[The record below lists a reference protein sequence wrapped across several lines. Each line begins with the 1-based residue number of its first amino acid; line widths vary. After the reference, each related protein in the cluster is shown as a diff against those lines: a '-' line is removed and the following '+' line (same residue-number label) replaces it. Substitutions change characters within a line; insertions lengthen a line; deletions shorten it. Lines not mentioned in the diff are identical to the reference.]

1 MIEKNRTKGVSTMH
15 DLNHD
20 REIITLLAQRVSDAG
35 GRVYYVGGCVRDA
48 LMGRESKDLDVEV
61 HGVSPA
67 VLESILDT
75 LGERTAIGE
84 SFGIYAL
91 KGCGADIAM
100 PRKEHLRGRGH
111 RDFDV
116 CVDPDLGP
124 REAARRRDF
133 TVNAMMRDV
142 LTGELIDPF
151 RGQRDLK
158 RGVLRHVDDETFPE
172 DPLRVLRAAQFASR
186 FGFRVAKE
194 TVQLCSEMDL
204 TTLSK
209 ERVML
214 ELEKALLQAEHP
226 SVFFETLRQMG
237 QLRPWF
243 SECADLIGA
252 PQNPRFHTEGDVWT
266 HTMLVLD
273 AAAQYR
279 DRAERPLGLMLAA
292 LTHDFGKPA
301 TTEHE
306 SGLYHAYEHEKESA
320 KLAQVFLRR
329 LTNETALIDYVTS
342 LTTLHMKPNV
352 IVASGAS
359 VKTSNRMFD
368 RAADPEALICLS
380 MADGQG
386 TVSPYPYVSCEENL
400 EARLQL
406 YRETMAQP
414 YVMGRDLVDAGLQP
428 GPDFSDF
435 LALAHKLRLAG
446 IPKEDAL
453 KQVLAEARRKR
464 RKA

>member
-1 MIEKNRTKGVSTMH
+1 MH
-15 DLNHD
+15 DLEHD
-20 REIITLLAQRVSDAG
+20 KEIVARLARRVSDAG

-48 LMGRESKDLDVEV
+48 LMGSVSKDLDVEV
-61 HGVSPA
+61 HGLTPA
-67 VLESILDT
+67 ALEEILDT
-75 LGERTAIGE
+75 LGERVSIGE
-84 SFGIYAL
+84 SFGIYAI
-91 KGCGADIAM
+91 KGCGVDIAM

-116 CVDPDLGP
+116 IVDPDLGA

-133 TVNAMMRDV
+133 TVNAMMRDA
-142 LTGELIDPF
+142 LTGELVDPF
-151 RGQRDLK
+151 HGRRDLK

-194 TVQLCSEMDL
+194 TMRLCSAMDL
-204 TTLSK
+204 TALSK

-226 SVFFETLRQMG
+226 SVFFATLREMN

-243 SECADLIGA
+243 SEVADLIGV
-252 PQNPRFHTEGDVWT
+252 PQNPRFHTEGDVWN

-279 DRAERPLGLMLAA
+279 ERAGRPLGLMLAA

-301 TTEHE
+301 TTELV
-306 SGLYHAYEHEKESA
+306 SGVFHAYGHEEA
-320 KLAQVFLRR
+320 GAALAERFLRR
-329 LTNETALIDYVTS
+329 LTNETALIEYVS
-342 LTTLHMKPNV
+342 NLTALHMKPNV

-359 VKTSNRMFD
+359 IKTSNRMFD
-368 RAADPEALICLS
+368 RAVDPEALICLS

-386 TVSPYPYVSCEENL
+386 TISRYPYVSCEENL
-400 EARLQL
+400 EARLDA

-414 YVMGRDLVDAGLQP
+414 HVMGRDLIDAGLEP
-428 GPDFSDF
+428 GADFSDF

-446 IPKEDAL
+446 ISKDDAL
-453 KQVLAEARRKR
+453 KQVLAEARKKR

>member
-1 MIEKNRTKGVSTMH
+1 MH
-15 DLNHD
+15 DLAHD
-20 REIITLLAQRVSDAG
+20 KEIVARLARRVSDAG

-48 LMGRESKDLDVEV
+48 LMGSVSKDLDVEV
-61 HGVSPA
+61 HGLTPA
-67 VLESILDT
+67 ALEEILDT
-75 LGERTAIGE
+75 LGERVSIGE
-84 SFGIYAL
+84 SFGIYAI
-91 KGCGADIAM
+91 KGCGVDIAM

-116 CVDPDLGP
+116 IVDPDLGA

-133 TVNAMMRDV
+133 TVNAMMRDA
-142 LTGELIDPF
+142 LTGELVDPF
-151 RGQRDLK
+151 HGRRDLK

-194 TVQLCSEMDL
+194 TMRLCSAMDL
-204 TTLSK
+204 TALSK

-226 SVFFETLRQMG
+226 SVFFETLREMN

-243 SECADLIGA
+243 SEVADLIGV
-252 PQNPRFHTEGDVWT
+252 PQNPRFHTEGDVWN

-279 DRAERPLGLMLAA
+279 ERAGRPLGLMLAA

-301 TTEHE
+301 TTELE
-306 SGLYHAYEHEKESA
+306 SGVFHAYGHEEA
-320 KLAQVFLRR
+320 GAALAERFLRR
-329 LTNETALIDYVTS
+329 LTNETALIEYVS
-342 LTTLHMKPNV
+342 NLTALHMKPNV

-359 VKTSNRMFD
+359 IKTSNRMFD
-368 RAADPEALICLS
+368 RAVDPEALICLS

-386 TVSPYPYVSCEENL
+386 TISRYPYVSCEENL
-400 EARLQL
+400 EGRLDA

-414 YVMGRDLVDAGLQP
+414 HVMGRDLIDAGLEP
-428 GPDFSDF
+428 GADFSDF

-446 IPKEDAL
+446 IPKDDAL
-453 KQVLAEARRKR
+453 KQVLAEARKKR

>member
-1 MIEKNRTKGVSTMH
+1 MQNLE
-15 DLNHD
+15 HD
-20 REIITLLAQRVSDAG
+20 RAVIRQLAARAADAG
-35 GRVYYVGGCVRDA
+35 GRAYYVGGCVRDA
-48 LMGRESKDLDVEV
+48 LMGRESKDYDVEV
-61 HGVSPA
+61 HGLSPA
-67 VLESILDT
+67 ALEAILDT
-75 LGERTAIGE
+75 LGERIAIGE
-84 SFGIYAL
+84 SFGIYTL
-91 KGCGADIAM
+91 KGCAVDIAM

-111 RDFDV
+111 KDFDV
-116 CVDPDLGP
+116 IVDPELGV

-158 RGVLRHVDDETFPE
+158 RGILRHVDDETFPE
-172 DPLRVLRAAQFASR
+172 DPLRVLRAAQFAAR

-194 TVQLCSEMDL
+194 TVRLCSGMDL
-204 TTLSK
+204 TALSP

-214 ELEKALLQAEHP
+214 ELQKALLQSDHP
-226 SVFFETLRQMG
+226 SVFFQTLREMD

-243 SECADLIGA
+243 SEVADLIGV

-279 DRAERPLGLMLAA
+279 DRADRPLGLMLGA

-301 TTEHE
+301 TTELD
-306 SGLYHAYEHEKESA
+306 SGRYHAYGHEEA
-320 KLAQVFLRR
+320 GAALAERFLRR
-329 LTNETALIDYVTS
+329 LTNETALIEYVS
-342 LTTLHMKPNV
+342 NLTALHMKPNV

-368 RAADPEALICLS
+368 RAIDPEALICLS

-386 TVSPYPYVSCEENL
+386 TVSRCPYVSCEEKL
-400 EARLQL
+400 EARLSL

-414 YVMGRDLVDAGLQP
+414 YVMGRDLIEAGLTP

-453 KQVLAEARRKR
+453 RQVLAEARKR
-464 RKA
+464 RRRTQ

>member
-1 MIEKNRTKGVSTMH
+1 MH
-15 DLNHD
+15 DLAHD
-20 REIITLLAQRVSDAG
+20 KEIVARLARRVSDAG

-48 LMGRESKDLDVEV
+48 LMGSVSKDLDVEV
-61 HGVSPA
+61 HGLTPA
-67 VLESILDT
+67 ALEEILDT
-75 LGERTAIGE
+75 LGERVSIGE
-84 SFGIYAL
+84 SFGIYAI
-91 KGCGADIAM
+91 KGCGVDIAM

-116 CVDPDLGP
+116 IVDPDLGA

-133 TVNAMMRDV
+133 TVNAMMRDA
-142 LTGELIDPF
+142 LTGELVDPF
-151 RGQRDLK
+151 HGRRDLK

-194 TVQLCSEMDL
+194 TMRLCSAMDL
-204 TTLSK
+204 TALSK

-226 SVFFETLRQMG
+226 SVFFETLREMN

-243 SECADLIGA
+243 SEVADLIGV
-252 PQNPRFHTEGDVWT
+252 PQNPRFHTEGDVWN

-279 DRAERPLGLMLAA
+279 ERAGRPLGLMLAA

-301 TTEHE
+301 TTELE
-306 SGLYHAYEHEKESA
+306 SGVFHAYGHEEA
-320 KLAQVFLRR
+320 GAALAERFLRR
-329 LTNETALIDYVTS
+329 LTNETALIEYVS
-342 LTTLHMKPNV
+342 NLTALHMKQNV

-359 VKTSNRMFD
+359 IKTSNRMFD
-368 RAADPEALICLS
+368 RAVDPEALICLS

-386 TVSPYPYVSCEENL
+386 TISHYPYVSCEENL
-400 EARLQL
+400 EARLDA

-414 YVMGRDLVDAGLQP
+414 HVMGRDLIDAGLEP
-428 GPDFSDF
+428 GADFSDF

-446 IPKEDAL
+446 IPKDDAL
-453 KQVLAEARRKR
+453 KQVLAEARKKR

>member
-1 MIEKNRTKGVSTMH
+1 MQNLE
-15 DLNHD
+15 HD
-20 REIITLLAQRVSDAG
+20 RAVIRQLAARAADAG
-35 GRVYYVGGCVRDA
+35 GRAYYVGGCVRDA
-48 LMGRESKDLDVEV
+48 LMGRESKDYDVEV
-61 HGVSPA
+61 HGLSPA
-67 VLESILDT
+67 ALEAILDT
-75 LGERTAIGE
+75 LGERIAIGE
-84 SFGIYAL
+84 SFGIYTL
-91 KGCGADIAM
+91 RGCAVDIAM

-111 RDFDV
+111 KDFDV
-116 CVDPDLGP
+116 FVDPDLGV

-142 LTGELIDPF
+142 LTGEIIDPF

-158 RGVLRHVDDETFPE
+158 RGILRHVDDETFPE
-172 DPLRVLRAAQFASR
+172 DPLRVLRAAQFAAR

-194 TVQLCSEMDL
+194 TVRLCSGMDL
-204 TTLSK
+204 TALSP

-214 ELEKALLQAEHP
+214 ELQKALLQSDHP
-226 SVFFETLRQMG
+226 SVFFQTLREMD

-243 SECADLIGA
+243 SEVADLIGV

-279 DRAERPLGLMLAA
+279 DRADRPLGLMLGA

-301 TTEHE
+301 TTELD
-306 SGLYHAYEHEKESA
+306 SGRYHAYGHEEA
-320 KLAQVFLRR
+320 GAALAERFLRR
-329 LTNETALIDYVTS
+329 LTNETALIEYVS
-342 LTTLHMKPNV
+342 NLTALHMKPNV

-368 RAADPEALICLS
+368 RAIDPEALICLS
-380 MADGQG
+380 MSDGQG
-386 TVSPYPYVSCEENL
+386 TVSRYPYVSCEENL
-400 EARLQL
+400 ETRLAL
-406 YRETMAQP
+406 YRETMARP
-414 YVMGRDLVDAGLQP
+414 YVMGRDLVEAGLTP
-428 GPDFSDF
+428 GPDFSDY

-453 KQVLAEARRKR
+453 RQVLAEARKR
-464 RKA
+464 RRRSQ

>member
-1 MIEKNRTKGVSTMH
+1 MH
-15 DLNHD
+15 DLAHD
-20 REIITLLAQRVSDAG
+20 KEIVARLARRVSDAG

-48 LMGRESKDLDVEV
+48 LMGSVSKDLDVEV
-61 HGVSPA
+61 HGLTPA
-67 VLESILDT
+67 ALEEILDT
-75 LGERTAIGE
+75 LGERVSIGE
-84 SFGIYAL
+84 SFGIYAI
-91 KGCGADIAM
+91 KGCGVDIAM

-116 CVDPDLGP
+116 IVDPDLGA

-133 TVNAMMRDV
+133 TVNAMMRDA
-142 LTGELIDPF
+142 LTGELVDPF
-151 RGQRDLK
+151 HGRRDLK

-194 TVQLCSEMDL
+194 TMRLCSAMDL
-204 TTLSK
+204 TALSK

-226 SVFFETLRQMG
+226 SVFFETLREMN

-243 SECADLIGA
+243 SEVADLIGV
-252 PQNPRFHTEGDVWT
+252 PQNPRFHTEGDVWN

-279 DRAERPLGLMLAA
+279 ERAGRTLGLMLAA

-301 TTEHE
+301 TTELE
-306 SGLYHAYEHEKESA
+306 SGVFHAYGHEEA
-320 KLAQVFLRR
+320 GAALAERFLRR
-329 LTNETALIDYVTS
+329 LTNETALSEYVS
-342 LTTLHMKPNV
+342 NLTALHMKPNV

-359 VKTSNRMFD
+359 IKTSNRMFD
-368 RAADPEALICLS
+368 RAVDPEALICLS

-386 TVSPYPYVSCEENL
+386 TISRYPYVSCEENL
-400 EARLQL
+400 EGRLDA

-414 YVMGRDLVDAGLQP
+414 HVMGRDLIDAGLEP
-428 GPDFSDF
+428 GADFSDF

-446 IPKEDAL
+446 IPKDDAL
-453 KQVLAEARRKR
+453 KQVLAEARKKR

>member
-1 MIEKNRTKGVSTMH
+1 MH
-15 DLNHD
+15 DLAHD
-20 REIITLLAQRVSDAG
+20 KEIVARLARRVSDAG

-48 LMGRESKDLDVEV
+48 LMGSVSKDLDVEV
-61 HGVSPA
+61 HGLTPA
-67 VLESILDT
+67 ALEEILDT
-75 LGERTAIGE
+75 LGERVSIGE
-84 SFGIYAL
+84 SFGIYAI
-91 KGCGADIAM
+91 KGCGVDIAM

-116 CVDPDLGP
+116 IVDPDLGA

-133 TVNAMMRDV
+133 TVNAMMRDA
-142 LTGELIDPF
+142 LTGELVDPF
-151 RGQRDLK
+151 HGRRDLK

-194 TVQLCSEMDL
+194 TMRLCSAMDL
-204 TTLSK
+204 TALSK

-226 SVFFETLRQMG
+226 SVFFETLREMN

-243 SECADLIGA
+243 SEVADLIGV
-252 PQNPRFHTEGDVWT
+252 PQNPRFHTEGDVWN

-279 DRAERPLGLMLAA
+279 ERAERPLGLMLAA

-301 TTEHE
+301 TTELE
-306 SGLYHAYEHEKESA
+306 SGVFHAYGHEEA
-320 KLAQVFLRR
+320 GAALAERFLRR
-329 LTNETALIDYVTS
+329 LTNETALIEYVS
-342 LTTLHMKPNV
+342 NLTALHMKPNV

-359 VKTSNRMFD
+359 IKTSNRMFD
-368 RAADPEALICLS
+368 RAVDPEALICLS

-386 TVSPYPYVSCEENL
+386 TISRCPYVSCEENL
-400 EARLQL
+400 EARLDA

-414 YVMGRDLVDAGLQP
+414 HVMGRDLIDAGLEP
-428 GPDFSDF
+428 GADFSDF

-446 IPKEDAL
+446 IPKDDAL
-453 KQVLAEARRKR
+453 KQVLAEARKKR

>member
-1 MIEKNRTKGVSTMH
+1 MR
-15 DLNHD
+15 DLTHD
-20 REIITLLAQRVSDAG
+20 RKIAYALAQRVADAG

-48 LMGRESKDLDVEV
+48 LTGRESKDLDVEV
-61 HGVSPA
+61 HGLSPV
-67 VLESILDT
+67 VLESILDS
-75 LGERTAIGE
+75 LGERIAIGE

-91 KGCGADIAM
+91 KGCGVDIAM
-100 PRKEHLRGRGH
+100 PRREHLRGRGH
-111 RDFDV
+111 KDFDV
-116 CVDPDLGP
+116 IVDPHLGV

-142 LTGELIDPF
+142 LTEELIDPF

-158 RGVLRHVDDETFPE
+158 RGILRHVDEKTFPE
-172 DPLRVLRAAQFASR
+172 DPLRVLRAAQFAAR

-194 TVQLCSEMDL
+194 TVKLCSEMDL

-226 SVFFETLRQMG
+226 SVFFETLREMH

-243 SECADLIGA
+243 SETADLIGV
-252 PQNPRFHTEGDVWT
+252 PQNPRFHTEGDVWN

-279 DRAERPLGLMLAA
+279 NRAERPLGLMLAA

-301 TTEHE
+301 ATEYE
-306 SGLYHAYEHEKESA
+306 SGLFHAYDHEKESA
-320 KLAQVFLRR
+320 KLAEAFLRR

-342 LTTLHMKPNV
+342 LAELHMKPNV
-352 IVASGAS
+352 IVASGAA

-368 RAADPEALICLS
+368 RASDPEALICLS

-386 TVSPYPYVSCEENL
+386 TRSPYPYVSCEDNL
-400 EARLQL
+400 EARLRL
-406 YRETMAQP
+406 YRETMEQP
-414 YVMGRDLVDAGLQP
+414 YVMGRDLIDAGLQP
-428 GPDFSDF
+428 GPDFTEF

-446 IPKEDAL
+446 IPKDEAL
-453 KQVLAEARRKR
+453 KQVLAEARKKR
-464 RKA
+464 RKAR

>member
-1 MIEKNRTKGVSTMH
+1 MH
-15 DLNHD
+15 DLAHD
-20 REIITLLAQRVSDAG
+20 KEIVARLARRVSDAG

-48 LMGRESKDLDVEV
+48 LMGSVSKDLDVEV
-61 HGVSPA
+61 HGLTPA
-67 VLESILDT
+67 ALEEILDT
-75 LGERTAIGE
+75 LGERVSIGE
-84 SFGIYAL
+84 SFGIYAI
-91 KGCGADIAM
+91 KGCGVDIAM

-116 CVDPDLGP
+116 IVDPDLGA

-133 TVNAMMRDV
+133 TVNAMMRDA
-142 LTGELIDPF
+142 LTGELVDPF
-151 RGQRDLK
+151 HGRRDLK

-194 TVQLCSEMDL
+194 TMRLCSAMDL
-204 TTLSK
+204 TALSK

-226 SVFFETLRQMG
+226 SVFFETLREMN

-243 SECADLIGA
+243 SEVADLIGV
-252 PQNPRFHTEGDVWT
+252 PQNPRFHTEGDVWN

-279 DRAERPLGLMLAA
+279 ERAGRTLGLMLAA

-301 TTEHE
+301 TTELE
-306 SGLYHAYEHEKESA
+306 SGVFHAYGHEEA
-320 KLAQVFLRR
+320 GAALAERFLRR
-329 LTNETALIDYVTS
+329 LTNETALIEYVS
-342 LTTLHMKPNV
+342 NLTALHMKPNV

-359 VKTSNRMFD
+359 IKTSNRMFD
-368 RAADPEALICLS
+368 RAVDPEALICLS

-386 TVSPYPYVSCEENL
+386 TISRYPYVSCEENL
-400 EARLQL
+400 EGRLDA

-414 YVMGRDLVDAGLQP
+414 HVMGRDLIDAGLEP
-428 GPDFSDF
+428 GADFSDF

-446 IPKEDAL
+446 IPKDDAL
-453 KQVLAEARRKR
+453 KQVLAEARKKR

>member
-1 MIEKNRTKGVSTMH
+1 MH
-15 DLNHD
+15 DLAHD
-20 REIITLLAQRVSDAG
+20 KEIVARLARRVSDAG

-48 LMGRESKDLDVEV
+48 LMGSVSKDLDVEV
-61 HGVSPA
+61 HGLTPA
-67 VLESILDT
+67 ALEEILDT
-75 LGERTAIGE
+75 LGERVSIGE
-84 SFGIYAL
+84 SFGIYAI
-91 KGCGADIAM
+91 KGCGVDIAM

-116 CVDPDLGP
+116 IVDPDLGA

-133 TVNAMMRDV
+133 TVNAIMRDA
-142 LTGELIDPF
+142 LTGELVDPF
-151 RGQRDLK
+151 HGRRDLK

-194 TVQLCSEMDL
+194 TIRLCSAMDL
-204 TTLSK
+204 TALSK

-226 SVFFETLRQMG
+226 SVFFETLREMN

-243 SECADLIGA
+243 SEVADLIGV
-252 PQNPRFHTEGDVWT
+252 PQNPRFHTEGDVWN

-279 DRAERPLGLMLAA
+279 ERAGRPLGLMLAA

-301 TTEHE
+301 TTELE
-306 SGLYHAYEHEKESA
+306 SGVFHAYGHEEA
-320 KLAQVFLRR
+320 GAALAERFLRR
-329 LTNETALIDYVTS
+329 LTNETALIEYVS
-342 LTTLHMKPNV
+342 NLTALHMKPNV

-359 VKTSNRMFD
+359 IKTSNRMFD
-368 RAADPEALICLS
+368 RAVDPEALICLS

-386 TVSPYPYVSCEENL
+386 TISRCPYVSCEENL
-400 EARLQL
+400 EARLDA
-406 YRETMAQP
+406 YRKTMAQP
-414 YVMGRDLVDAGLQP
+414 HVMGRDLIDAGLEP
-428 GPDFSDF
+428 GADFSDF

-446 IPKEDAL
+446 IPKDDAL
-453 KQVLAEARRKR
+453 KQVLAEARKKR

>member
-1 MIEKNRTKGVSTMH
+1 MH
-15 DLNHD
+15 DLAHD
-20 REIITLLAQRVSDAG
+20 KEIVARLARRVSDAG

-48 LMGRESKDLDVEV
+48 LMGSVSKDLDVEV
-61 HGVSPA
+61 HGLTPA
-67 VLESILDT
+67 ALEEILDT
-75 LGERTAIGE
+75 LGERVSIGE
-84 SFGIYAL
+84 SFGIYAI
-91 KGCGADIAM
+91 KGCGVDIAM

-116 CVDPDLGP
+116 IVDPDLGA

-133 TVNAMMRDV
+133 TVNAMMRDA
-142 LTGELIDPF
+142 LTGELVDPF
-151 RGQRDLK
+151 HGRRDLK

-194 TVQLCSEMDL
+194 TMRLCSAMDL
-204 TTLSK
+204 TALSK

-226 SVFFETLRQMG
+226 SVFFETLREMN

-243 SECADLIGA
+243 SEVADLIGV
-252 PQNPRFHTEGDVWT
+252 PQNPRFHTEGDVWN

-279 DRAERPLGLMLAA
+279 ERAGRPLGLMLAA

-301 TTEHE
+301 TTELE
-306 SGLYHAYEHEKESA
+306 SGVFHAYGHEEA
-320 KLAQVFLRR
+320 GAALAERFLRR
-329 LTNETALIDYVTS
+329 LTNETALIEYVS
-342 LTTLHMKPNV
+342 NLTALHMKPNV

-359 VKTSNRMFD
+359 IKTSNRMFD
-368 RAADPEALICLS
+368 RAVDPEALICLS

-386 TVSPYPYVSCEENL
+386 TISRCPYVSCEENL
-400 EARLQL
+400 EARLDA

-414 YVMGRDLVDAGLQP
+414 HVMGRDLIDAGLEP
-428 GPDFSDF
+428 GADFSDF

-446 IPKEDAL
+446 IPKDDAL
-453 KQVLAEARRKR
+453 KQVLAEARKKR

>member
-1 MIEKNRTKGVSTMH
+1 MH
-15 DLNHD
+15 DLAHD
-20 REIITLLAQRVSDAG
+20 KEIVARLARRVSDAG

-48 LMGRESKDLDVEV
+48 LMGSVSKDLDVEV
-61 HGVSPA
+61 HGLTPA
-67 VLESILDT
+67 ALEEILDT
-75 LGERTAIGE
+75 LGERVSIGE
-84 SFGIYAL
+84 SFGIYAI
-91 KGCGADIAM
+91 KGCGVDIAM

-116 CVDPDLGP
+116 IVDPDLGA

-133 TVNAMMRDV
+133 TVNAMMRDA
-142 LTGELIDPF
+142 LTGELVDPF
-151 RGQRDLK
+151 HGRRDLK

-194 TVQLCSEMDL
+194 TMRLCSAMDL
-204 TTLSK
+204 TALSK

-226 SVFFETLRQMG
+226 SVFFETLREMN

-243 SECADLIGA
+243 SEVADLIGV
-252 PQNPRFHTEGDVWT
+252 PQNPRFHTEGDVWN

-279 DRAERPLGLMLAA
+279 ERAERPLGLMLAA

-301 TTEHE
+301 TTELE
-306 SGLYHAYEHEKESA
+306 SGVFHAYGHEEA
-320 KLAQVFLRR
+320 GAALAERFLRR
-329 LTNETALIDYVTS
+329 LTNETALIEYVS
-342 LTTLHMKPNV
+342 NLTALHMKPNV

-359 VKTSNRMFD
+359 IKTSNRMFD
-368 RAADPEALICLS
+368 RAVDPEALICLS

-386 TVSPYPYVSCEENL
+386 TISRYPYVSCEENL
-400 EARLQL
+400 EGRLDA

-414 YVMGRDLVDAGLQP
+414 HVMGRDLIDAGLEP
-428 GPDFSDF
+428 GADFSDF

-446 IPKEDAL
+446 ISKDDAL
-453 KQVLAEARRKR
+453 KQVLAEARKKR

>member
-1 MIEKNRTKGVSTMH
+1 MH
-15 DLNHD
+15 DLAHD
-20 REIITLLAQRVSDAG
+20 KEIVARLARRVSDAG

-48 LMGRESKDLDVEV
+48 LMGSVSKDLDVEV
-61 HGVSPA
+61 HGLTPA
-67 VLESILDT
+67 ALEEILDT
-75 LGERTAIGE
+75 LGERVSIGE
-84 SFGIYAL
+84 SFGIYAI
-91 KGCGADIAM
+91 KGCGVDIAM

-116 CVDPDLGP
+116 IVDPDLGA

-133 TVNAMMRDV
+133 TVNAMMRDA
-142 LTGELIDPF
+142 LTGELVDPF
-151 RGQRDLK
+151 HGRRDLK

-194 TVQLCSEMDL
+194 TMRLCSAMDL
-204 TTLSK
+204 TALSK

-226 SVFFETLRQMG
+226 SVFFETLREMN

-243 SECADLIGA
+243 SEVADLIGV
-252 PQNPRFHTEGDVWT
+252 PQNPRFHTEGDVWN

-279 DRAERPLGLMLAA
+279 ERAERPLGLMLAA
-292 LTHDFGKPA
+292 LTHDFGRPA
-301 TTEHE
+301 TTELE
-306 SGLYHAYEHEKESA
+306 SGVFHAYGHEEA
-320 KLAQVFLRR
+320 GAALAERFLRR
-329 LTNETALIDYVTS
+329 LTNETALIEYVS
-342 LTTLHMKPNV
+342 NLTALHMKPNV

-359 VKTSNRMFD
+359 IKTSNRMFD
-368 RAADPEALICLS
+368 RAVDPEALICLS

-386 TVSPYPYVSCEENL
+386 TISHYPYVSCEENL
-400 EARLQL
+400 EARLDA

-414 YVMGRDLVDAGLQP
+414 HVMGRDLIDAGLEP
-428 GPDFSDF
+428 GADFSDF

-446 IPKEDAL
+446 ISKDDAL
-453 KQVLAEARRKR
+453 KQVLAEARKKR

>member
-1 MIEKNRTKGVSTMH
+1 MH
-15 DLNHD
+15 DLAHD
-20 REIITLLAQRVSDAG
+20 KEIVARLARRVSDAG

-48 LMGRESKDLDVEV
+48 LMGSVSKDLDVEV
-61 HGVSPA
+61 HGLTPA
-67 VLESILDT
+67 ALEEILDT
-75 LGERTAIGE
+75 LGERVSIGE
-84 SFGIYAL
+84 SFGIYAI
-91 KGCGADIAM
+91 KGCGVDIAM

-116 CVDPDLGP
+116 IVDPDLGA

-133 TVNAMMRDV
+133 TVNAMMRDA
-142 LTGELIDPF
+142 LTGELVDPF
-151 RGQRDLK
+151 HGRRDLK

-194 TVQLCSEMDL
+194 TMRLCSAMDL
-204 TTLSK
+204 TALSK

-226 SVFFETLRQMG
+226 SVFFETLREMN

-243 SECADLIGA
+243 SEVADLIGV
-252 PQNPRFHTEGDVWT
+252 PQNPRFHTEGDVWN

-279 DRAERPLGLMLAA
+279 ERAERPLGLMLAA

-301 TTEHE
+301 TTELE
-306 SGLYHAYEHEKESA
+306 SGVFHAYGHEEA
-320 KLAQVFLRR
+320 GAALAERFLRR
-329 LTNETALIDYVTS
+329 LTNETALIEYVS
-342 LTTLHMKPNV
+342 NLTALHMKPNV

-359 VKTSNRMFD
+359 IKTSNRMFD
-368 RAADPEALICLS
+368 RAVDPEALICLS

-386 TVSPYPYVSCEENL
+386 TISHYPYVSCEENL
-400 EARLQL
+400 EARLDA

-414 YVMGRDLVDAGLQP
+414 HVMGRDLIDAGLEP
-428 GPDFSDF
+428 GADFSDF

-446 IPKEDAL
+446 ISKDDAL
-453 KQVLAEARRKR
+453 KQVLAEARKKR

>member
-1 MIEKNRTKGVSTMH
+1 MH
-15 DLNHD
+15 SVKHD
-20 REIITLLAQRVSDAG
+20 TEIARALAQRVSEAG

-48 LMGRESKDLDVEV
+48 LMGRVCKDLDVEV
-61 HGVSPA
+61 HGLSPA
-67 VLESILDT
+67 ALEEILDT
-75 LGERTAIGE
+75 LGERIAIGE

-91 KGCGADIAM
+91 KGCGVDIAM
-100 PRKEHLRGRGH
+100 PRREHLRGHGH

-116 CVDPDLGP
+116 SVDPDLGV

-142 LTGELIDPF
+142 LTNALIDPF
-151 RGQRDLK
+151 HGQRDLK
-158 RGVLRHVDDETFPE
+158 RGVLRHVDDRTFPE
-172 DPLRVLRAAQFASR
+172 DPLRVLRAAQFAAR
-186 FGFRVAKE
+186 FGFRIAPQ
-194 TVQLCSEMDL
+194 TVKLCSSMDL
-204 TTLSK
+204 TALSK

-214 ELEKALLQAEHP
+214 ELEKALTQAEYP
-226 SVFFETLRQMG
+226 SIFFSALREMD

-243 SECADLIGA
+243 GEVADLIGV

-279 DRAERPLGLMLAA
+279 SRAERPLGLMLAA

-306 SGLYHAYEHEKESA
+306 SGKFHAYGHEEA
-320 KLAQVFLRR
+320 GAALAERFLKR
-329 LTNETALIDYVTS
+329 LTSETALIDYVVN
-342 LTTLHMKPNV
+342 LTALHMKPTV
-352 IVASGAS
+352 IAAHGAS
-359 VKTSNRMFD
+359 VKSSNRMFD
-368 RAADPEALICLS
+368 QAVDPEALICLS

-386 TVSPYPYVSCEENL
+386 TRSPYPYVSCEDNL
-400 EARLQL
+400 LARLAL

-414 YVMGRDLVDAGLQP
+414 HVMGRDLIAAGLAP
-428 GPDFSDF
+428 GPDFSEF

-446 IPKEDAL
+446 IPKDEAL
-453 KQVLAEARRKR
+453 RQVLAEARKKRK
-464 RKA
+464 

>member
-1 MIEKNRTKGVSTMH
+1 MH
-15 DLNHD
+15 DLAHD
-20 REIITLLAQRVSDAG
+20 KEIVARLARRVSDAG

-48 LMGRESKDLDVEV
+48 LMGSVSKDLDVEV
-61 HGVSPA
+61 HGLTPA
-67 VLESILDT
+67 ALEEILDT
-75 LGERTAIGE
+75 LGERVSIGE
-84 SFGIYAL
+84 SFGIYAI
-91 KGCGADIAM
+91 KGCGVDIAM

-116 CVDPDLGP
+116 IVDPDLGA

-133 TVNAMMRDV
+133 TVNAMMRDA
-142 LTGELIDPF
+142 LTGELVDPF
-151 RGQRDLK
+151 HGRRDLK

-194 TVQLCSEMDL
+194 TMRLCSAMDL
-204 TTLSK
+204 TALSK

-226 SVFFETLRQMG
+226 SVFFETLREMN

-243 SECADLIGA
+243 SEVADLIGV
-252 PQNPRFHTEGDVWT
+252 PQNPRFHTEGDVWN

-279 DRAERPLGLMLAA
+279 ERAGRPLGLMLAA

-301 TTEHE
+301 TTELV
-306 SGLYHAYEHEKESA
+306 SGVFHAYGHEEA
-320 KLAQVFLRR
+320 GAALAERFLRR
-329 LTNETALIDYVTS
+329 LTNETALIEYVS
-342 LTTLHMKPNV
+342 NLTALHMKPNV

-359 VKTSNRMFD
+359 IKTSNRMFD
-368 RAADPEALICLS
+368 RAVDPEALICLS

-386 TVSPYPYVSCEENL
+386 TISRYPYVSCEENL
-400 EARLQL
+400 EARLDA

-414 YVMGRDLVDAGLQP
+414 HVMGRDLIDAGLEP
-428 GPDFSDF
+428 GADFSDF

-446 IPKEDAL
+446 IPKDDAL
-453 KQVLAEARRKR
+453 KQVLAEARKKR

>member
-1 MIEKNRTKGVSTMH
+1 MH
-15 DLNHD
+15 DLAHD
-20 REIITLLAQRVSDAG
+20 KEIVARLARRVSDAG

-48 LMGRESKDLDVEV
+48 LMGSVSKDLDVEV
-61 HGVSPA
+61 HGLTPA
-67 VLESILDT
+67 ALEEILDT
-75 LGERTAIGE
+75 LGERVSIGE
-84 SFGIYAL
+84 SFGIYAI
-91 KGCGADIAM
+91 KGCGVDIAM

-116 CVDPDLGP
+116 IVDPDLGA

-133 TVNAMMRDV
+133 TVNAMMRDA
-142 LTGELIDPF
+142 LTGELVDPF
-151 RGQRDLK
+151 HGRRDLK

-194 TVQLCSEMDL
+194 TMRLCSAMDL
-204 TTLSK
+204 TALSK

-226 SVFFETLRQMG
+226 SVFFETLREMN

-243 SECADLIGA
+243 SEVADLIGV
-252 PQNPRFHTEGDVWT
+252 PQNPRFHTEGDVWN

-279 DRAERPLGLMLAA
+279 ERAGRTLGLMLAA

-301 TTEHE
+301 TTELE
-306 SGLYHAYEHEKESA
+306 SGVFHAYGHEEA
-320 KLAQVFLRR
+320 GAALAERFLRR
-329 LTNETALIDYVTS
+329 LTNETALIEYVS
-342 LTTLHMKPNV
+342 NLTALHMKPNV

-359 VKTSNRMFD
+359 IKTSNRMFD
-368 RAADPEALICLS
+368 RAVDPEALICLS

-386 TVSPYPYVSCEENL
+386 TISHYPYVSCEENL
-400 EARLQL
+400 EARLDA

-414 YVMGRDLVDAGLQP
+414 HVMGRDLIDAGLEP
-428 GPDFSDF
+428 GADFSDF

-446 IPKEDAL
+446 ISKDDAL
-453 KQVLAEARRKR
+453 KQVLAEARKKR

>member
-1 MIEKNRTKGVSTMH
+1 MH
-15 DLNHD
+15 DTELV
-20 REIITLLAQRVSDAG
+20 RQLALRAAEAG

-61 HGVSPA
+61 HGLTPA
-67 VLESILDT
+67 ALEAILDT
-75 LGERTAIGE
+75 LGERIAIGE
-84 SFGIYAL
+84 SFGIYAIR
-91 KGCGADIAM
+91 GCGVDIAM

-116 CVDPDLGP
+116 LVDPGLGV

-133 TVNAMMRDV
+133 TVNAMLRDA
-142 LTGELIDPF
+142 LTGEILDPF

-158 RGVLRHVDDETFPE
+158 RGVLRHVDDATFPE
-172 DPLRVLRAAQFASR
+172 DPLRVLRAAQFAAR

-194 TVQLCSEMDL
+194 TMRLCSSMDL
-204 TTLSK
+204 TALSR
-209 ERVML
+209 ERVL
-214 ELEKALLQAEHP
+214 EELKKALLQAAHP
-226 SVFFETLRQMG
+226 SVFFEVLREMG

-243 SECADLIGA
+243 AEAADLIGV

-279 DRAERPLGLMLAA
+279 SRAECPLGLMLAA

-301 TTEHE
+301 ATEYE
-306 SGLYHAYEHEKESA
+306 SGVYHAYGHEDA
-320 KLAQVFLRR
+320 GAALAEQFLRR
-329 LTNETALIDYVTS
+329 LTGESALIEYVSNLTS
-342 LTTLHMKPNV
+342 LHMKPNT
-352 IVASGAS
+352 IVAAGAGI
-359 VKTSNRMFD
+359 KTSNRMFD
-368 RAADPEALICLS
+368 RAVDPEALICLS

-386 TVSPYPYVSCEENL
+386 TISRWPYVSCEENL
-400 EARLQL
+400 EARLEA

-414 YVMGRDLVDAGLQP
+414 HVTGRDLIEAGLQP

-446 IPKEDAL
+446 IPKDDAL
-453 KQVLAEARRKR
+453 RQVLAEARKRR
-464 RKA
+464 RKARP

>member
-1 MIEKNRTKGVSTMH
+1 MH
-15 DLNHD
+15 DLAHD
-20 REIITLLAQRVSDAG
+20 KEIVARLARRVSDAG

-48 LMGRESKDLDVEV
+48 LMGSVSKDLDVEV
-61 HGVSPA
+61 HGLTPA
-67 VLESILDT
+67 ALEEILDT
-75 LGERTAIGE
+75 LGERVSIGE
-84 SFGIYAL
+84 SFGIYAI
-91 KGCGADIAM
+91 KGCGVDIAM

-116 CVDPDLGP
+116 IVDPDLGA

-133 TVNAMMRDV
+133 TVNAMMRDA
-142 LTGELIDPF
+142 LTGELVDPF
-151 RGQRDLK
+151 HGRRDLK

-194 TVQLCSEMDL
+194 TMRLCSAMDL
-204 TTLSK
+204 TALSK

-226 SVFFETLRQMG
+226 SVFFETLREMN

-243 SECADLIGA
+243 SEVANLIGV
-252 PQNPRFHTEGDVWT
+252 PQNPRFHTEGDVWN

-279 DRAERPLGLMLAA
+279 ERAGRPLGLMLAA

-301 TTEHE
+301 TTELV
-306 SGLYHAYEHEKESA
+306 SGVFHAYGHEEA
-320 KLAQVFLRR
+320 GAALAERFLRR
-329 LTNETALIDYVTS
+329 LTNETALIEYVS
-342 LTTLHMKPNV
+342 NLTALHMKPNV

-359 VKTSNRMFD
+359 IKTSNRMFD
-368 RAADPEALICLS
+368 RAVDPEALICLS

-386 TVSPYPYVSCEENL
+386 TISRYPYVSCEENL
-400 EARLQL
+400 EARLDA

-414 YVMGRDLVDAGLQP
+414 HVMGRDLIDAGLEP
-428 GPDFSDF
+428 GADFSDF

-446 IPKEDAL
+446 IPKDDAL
-453 KQVLAEARRKR
+453 KQVLAEARKKR

>member
-1 MIEKNRTKGVSTMH
+1 MH

-20 REIITLLAQRVSDAG
+20 HEIITLLAQRVSEAG
-35 GRVYYVGGCVRDA
+35 GRVYYVGGCVRDQ

-61 HGVSPA
+61 HGVSPHA
-67 VLESILDT
+67 LEAILDT

-91 KGCGADIAM
+91 KGYGVDIAM

-116 CVDPDLGP
+116 FVDPDLGT
-124 REAARRRDF
+124 RDAARRRDF
-133 TVNAMMRDV
+133 TVNAMLRDV
-142 LTGELIDPF
+142 LTGALIDPF
-151 RGQRDLK
+151 RGKRDLK
-158 RGVLRHVDDETFPE
+158 RGILRHVDDETFPE
-172 DPLRVLRAAQFASR
+172 DPLRVLRAAQFAAR
-186 FGFRVAKE
+186 FGFQVAKE
-194 TVQLCSEMDL
+194 TVKLCSAMDL
-204 TTLSK
+204 TALSK

-214 ELEKALLQAEHP
+214 ELEKALLQSDRP
-226 SVFFETLRQMG
+226 SIFFETLREMR

-243 SECADLIGA
+243 SECADLIGV
-252 PQNPRFHTEGDVWT
+252 PQSPRFHTEGDVWT

-301 TTEHE
+301 TTEYE
-306 SGLYHAYEHEKESA
+306 SGKYHAYEHEKQSA
-320 KLAQVFLRR
+320 KLAETFLRR

-342 LTTLHMKPNV
+342 LTALHMKPNV

-359 VKTSNRMFD
+359 LKTSNRMFD
-368 RAADPEALICLS
+368 RASDPEALICLS

-386 TVSPYPYVSCEENL
+386 TISPYPYVSCEENL
-400 EARLQL
+400 ETRLQL

-414 YVMGRDLVDAGLQP
+414 YVMGRDLIDAGLEP

>member
-1 MIEKNRTKGVSTMH
+1 MIEKTAREVSALH

-20 REIITLLAQRVSDAG
+20 HEIITLLAQRVSDAG
-35 GRVYYVGGCVRDA
+35 GRVYYVGGCVRDQ

-61 HGVSPA
+61 HGVSPHA
-67 VLESILDT
+67 LEAILDT

-91 KGCGADIAM
+91 KGCGVDIAM

-116 CVDPDLGP
+116 FVDPDLGT
-124 REAARRRDF
+124 RDAARRRDF
-133 TVNAMMRDV
+133 TVNAMLRDV
-142 LTGELIDPF
+142 LTGALIDPF
-151 RGQRDLK
+151 RGKHDLQR
-158 RGVLRHVDDETFPE
+158 GILRHVDDETFPE
-172 DPLRVLRAAQFASR
+172 DPLRVLRAAQFAAR
-186 FGFRVAKE
+186 FGFQVAKE
-194 TVQLCSEMDL
+194 TVKLCSAMDL
-204 TTLSK
+204 TALSK

-214 ELEKALLQAEHP
+214 ELEKALLQSDRP
-226 SVFFETLRQMG
+226 SIFFETLREMR

-243 SECADLIGA
+243 SECADLIGV
-252 PQNPRFHTEGDVWT
+252 PQSPRFHTEGDVWT

-301 TTEHE
+301 TTEYE
-306 SGLYHAYEHEKESA
+306 SGKYHAYEHEKQSA
-320 KLAQVFLRR
+320 KLAETFLRR
-329 LTNETALIDYVTS
+329 LTNETSLIDYVTS
-342 LTTLHMKPNV
+342 LTALHMKPNV

-359 VKTSNRMFD
+359 LKTSNRMFD
-368 RAADPEALICLS
+368 RASDPEALICLS

-386 TVSPYPYVSCEENL
+386 TISPYPYVSCEENL
-400 EARLQL
+400 ETRLQL

-414 YVMGRDLVDAGLQP
+414 YVMGRDLIDAGLEP

>member
-1 MIEKNRTKGVSTMH
+1 MH
-15 DLNHD
+15 DLAHD
-20 REIITLLAQRVSDAG
+20 KEIVARLARRVSDAG

-48 LMGRESKDLDVEV
+48 LMGSVSKDLDVEV
-61 HGVSPA
+61 HGLTPA
-67 VLESILDT
+67 ALEEILDT
-75 LGERTAIGE
+75 LGERVSIGE
-84 SFGIYAL
+84 SFGIYAI
-91 KGCGADIAM
+91 KGCGVDIAM

-116 CVDPDLGP
+116 IVDPDLGA

-133 TVNAMMRDV
+133 TVNAMMRDA
-142 LTGELIDPF
+142 LTGELVDPF
-151 RGQRDLK
+151 HGRRDLK

-194 TVQLCSEMDL
+194 TMRLCSAMDL
-204 TTLSK
+204 TALSK

-226 SVFFETLRQMG
+226 SVFFETLREMN

-243 SECADLIGA
+243 SEVADLIGV
-252 PQNPRFHTEGDVWT
+252 PQNPRFHTEGDVWN

-279 DRAERPLGLMLAA
+279 ERAGRPLGLMLAA

-301 TTEHE
+301 TTELE
-306 SGLYHAYEHEKESA
+306 SGVFHAYGHEEA
-320 KLAQVFLRR
+320 GAALAERFLRR
-329 LTNETALIDYVTS
+329 LTNETALIEYVS
-342 LTTLHMKPNV
+342 NLTALHMKPNV

-359 VKTSNRMFD
+359 IKTSNRMFD
-368 RAADPEALICLS
+368 RAVDPEALICLS

-386 TVSPYPYVSCEENL
+386 TISHYPYVSCEENL
-400 EARLQL
+400 EARLDA

-414 YVMGRDLVDAGLQP
+414 HVMGRDLIDAGLEP
-428 GPDFSDF
+428 GADFSDF

-446 IPKEDAL
+446 ISKDDAL
-453 KQVLAEARRKR
+453 KQVLAEARKKR

>member
-1 MIEKNRTKGVSTMH
+1 MH
-15 DLNHD
+15 DLAHD
-20 REIITLLAQRVSDAG
+20 KEIVARLARRVSDAG

-48 LMGRESKDLDVEV
+48 LMGRVSNDLDVEV
-61 HGVSPA
+61 HGLTPA
-67 VLESILDT
+67 ALEEILDT
-75 LGERTAIGE
+75 LGERVSIGE
-84 SFGIYAL
+84 SFGIYAI
-91 KGCGADIAM
+91 KGCGVDIAM

-116 CVDPDLGP
+116 IVDPDLGA

-133 TVNAMMRDV
+133 TVNAMMRDA
-142 LTGELIDPF
+142 LTGELVDPF
-151 RGQRDLK
+151 HGRRDLK

-194 TVQLCSEMDL
+194 TVRLCAAMDL
-204 TTLSK
+204 TALSK

-226 SVFFETLRQMG
+226 SVFFETLREMN

-243 SECADLIGA
+243 SEIADLIGV
-252 PQNPRFHTEGDVWT
+252 PQNPRFHTEGDVWN

-279 DRAERPLGLMLAA
+279 ERAGRPLGLMLAA

-301 TTEHE
+301 TTELE
-306 SGLYHAYEHEKESA
+306 SGVFHAYGHEEA
-320 KLAQVFLRR
+320 GAALAERFLRR
-329 LTNETALIDYVTS
+329 LTNETALIEYVS
-342 LTTLHMKPNV
+342 NLTALHMKPNV

-359 VKTSNRMFD
+359 IKTSNRMFD
-368 RAADPEALICLS
+368 RAVDPEALICLS

-386 TVSPYPYVSCEENL
+386 TISRCPYVSCEENL
-400 EARLQL
+400 EARLDA

-414 YVMGRDLVDAGLQP
+414 HVMGRDLIDAGLEP
-428 GPDFSDF
+428 GADFSDF

-446 IPKEDAL
+446 IPKDDAL
-453 KQVLAEARRKR
+453 KQVLAEARKKR

>member
-1 MIEKNRTKGVSTMH
+1 MH
-15 DLNHD
+15 DIERD
-20 REIITLLAQRVSDAG
+20 KAVIKDLAKRVSDAG
-35 GRVYYVGGCVRDA
+35 GRVYYVGGCVRDT

-61 HGVSPA
+61 HGLSPA
-67 VLESILDT
+67 ALEAILDT
-75 LGERTAIGE
+75 IGERIMIGE
-84 SFGIYAL
+84 SFGVYAL
-91 KGCGADIAM
+91 KGCGVDIAM

-111 RDFDV
+111 RDFDI
-116 CVDPDLGP
+116 CVDPDLGT

-151 RGQRDLK
+151 HGQRDMK
-158 RGVLRHVDDETFPE
+158 RGVLRHVDDATFPE
-172 DPLRVLRAAQFASR
+172 DPLRVLRAAQFAAR
-186 FGFRVAKE
+186 FRFRIAPE
-194 TVQLCSEMDL
+194 TIRLCRGMDL

-214 ELEKALLQAEHP
+214 ELEKALLQARYP
-226 SVFFETLRQMG
+226 SIFFTTLRQMD

-243 SECADLIGA
+243 DEAADLIGV
-252 PQNPRFHTEGDVWT
+252 PQNPRFHAEGDVWN

-279 DRAERPLGLMLAA
+279 ARAERPLGLMLAA

-301 TTEHE
+301 TTELE
-306 SGLYHAYEHEKESA
+306 SGKFHAYGHEDVGA
-320 KLAQVFLRR
+320 VLARQFLTR
-329 LTNETALIDYVTS
+329 LTSETALIDYVAN
-342 LTTLHMKPNV
+342 LTTLHMKPTV
-352 IVASGAS
+352 IAAHGAA

-368 RAADPEALICLS
+368 QAADPEALICLS

-386 TVSPYPYVSCEENL
+386 TRSPYPYVSCEENL
-400 EARLQL
+400 ETRLAL

-414 YVMGRDLVDAGLQP
+414 YVMGRDLIEAGLEP

-435 LALAHKLRLAG
+435 LTLAHKLRLAG
-446 IPKEDAL
+446 IPKDEAL
-453 KQVLAEARRKR
+453 RQVLAEARKQRK
-464 RKA
+464 KQ